1 MSTRPRAALV
11 VLLSGGLLTCA
22 LAVLLRTGTV
32 GTTAYQAAYT
42 AILLLGA
49 CLVITRGLRRP
60 GSRRGWLTLGAALAV
75 GMTGNALT
83 GWAGLG
89 LDAPEVVGIA
99 FGAGAFALS
108 VTALAFMLADRPSR
122 LPLGAALDGLTGA
135 LVAQALIALMLLG
148 PAKDALH
155 DSFDIVVVLYPL
167 ADVVLMGLVAAAV
180 AHGGWRLDF
189 WAVSLAGLVAMTIG
203 DSAALATSITGEHHH
218 GGVADFGW
226 LVGTWLL
233 AVAAWSPEPRRAR
246 DLWVRS
252 AVPVVLGTLALAI
265 LVPIAFSPD
274 PLIPALGSAAAALA
288 VVVAR
293 LAITLQDNAGMLRVA
308 RTDAVTDALTG
319 LGNRRQLMAD
329 LEDELHHAS
338 ADAPAA
344 LALFD
349 LNGFKDYNDTY
360 GHPAGDALLAALGTE
375 LAAAVDGIGT
385 AYRMGGDEFCV
396 LVARGTHDHHAVA
409 ERAAEALSAGTRA
422 FTVTA
427 AHGVV
432 LLPAEAAT
440 ASDAL
445 RRADVRMYEHKAGG
459 RVGSRRQ
466 VTQALML
473 AIEERDRALHG
484 RGTGVQDVATCV
496 ARRLG
501 LSETDADAVQ
511 LGAVL
516 HDVGKLAI
524 PDRILAKPGP
534 LDEREW
540 EFMRRHPVIGERI
553 LQGAPALRDVALLV
567 RASHER
573 WDGTGYP
580 DGTRGRDI
588 PLGARII
595 AVCDAF
601 DAMTSERPY
610 RPAILA
616 ASALQE
622 LRRNAGT
629 QFDPEV
635 VAAFTAAFE
644 ANAATHGGSL
654 AA

>member
-1 MSTRPRAALV
+1 MSLRTTAAVL
-11 VLLSGGLLTCA
+11 VLLTGGLLTGA
-22 LAVLLRTGTV
+22 LAALFHTGTI
-32 GTTAYQAAYT
+32 GATAYQAGYT
-42 AILLLGA
+42 ATLILGA
-49 CLVITRGLRRP
+49 GLVIARGLRRHE
-60 GSRRGWLTLGAALAV
+60 SRRGWLTLGAAVAV

-83 GWAGLG
+83 GWEELG
-89 LDAPEVVGIA
+89 IDPPDSVGIA
-99 FGAGAFALS
+99 LGAVAFALS
-108 VTALAFMLADRPSR
+108 ITALAFMLADRPGR
-122 LPLGAALDGLTGA
+122 LPLAAALDGLTGA
-135 LVAQALIALMLLG
+135 LVAQALIAVILLG
-148 PAKDALH
+148 PVKDALH
-155 DSFDIVVVLYPL
+155 DGFDVVVVLYPL
-167 ADVVLMGLVAAAV
+167 GDVVLMGLVAAAV

-203 DSAALATSITGEHHH
+203 DSGALATSIVGAHHH

-226 LVGTWLL
+226 LAGTWLL
-233 AVAAWSPEPRRAR
+233 ATAAWSPDPRHAR
-246 DLWVRS
+246 DLWIRS

-265 LVPIAFSPD
+265 LVAVAFSGD
-274 PLIPALGSAAAALA
+274 PLIFALCSATAALA
-288 VVVAR
+288 VVIVR
-293 LAITLQDNAGMLRVA
+293 LAITLRDNSGMLRIA
-308 RTDAVTDALTG
+308 RNDAVTDALTG

-329 LEDELHHAS
+329 LEDELNQAT

-396 LVARGTHDHHAVA
+396 LIVRGPHDHHAIA
-409 ERAAEALSAGTRA
+409 ARAAEALSAGTRA
-422 FTVTA
+422 FTVNA

-432 LLPAEAAT
+432 LLPVEAAT
-440 ASDAL
+440 ASEAL
-445 RRADVRMYEHKAGG
+445 RRADVRMYAHKAGS

-473 AIEERDRALHG
+473 AIEERERALHG
-484 RGTGVQDVATCV
+484 HGTGVQELATCV

-501 LSETDADAVQ
+501 LSETDADAVH

-524 PDRILAKPGP
+524 PDHILAKPGP

-540 EFMRRHPVIGERI
+540 EFMRRHTIIGERI
-553 LQGAPALRDVALLV
+553 LEAAPALRDVALLV

-580 DGTRGRDI
+580 DGARGRDI
-588 PLGARII
+588 AVGARII

-601 DAMTSERPY
+601 DAMTAERPY
-610 RPAILA
+610 SPALPA
-616 ASALQE
+616 AAALEE

-635 VAAFTAAFE
+635 VAAFAAAFE
-644 ANAATHGGSL
+644 ARAVTHGGAL